1 MIEHEQMSQLDKSHD
16 NVCIGGERDGFE
28 FTLTTTKIETIR
40 HLKGTYE
47 RGGKNSAGQTVWSW
61 IPNQSKPTK

>member
-1 MIEHEQMSQLDKSHD
+1 MSQPDKPHD
-16 NVCIGGERDGFE
+16 NVCIGGERDGHE
-28 FTLTTTKIETIR
+28 FKLTATKTDTIR